1 MKNLFL
7 ILILMFLFLMTGCN
21 QIHYTSIT
29 RPRID
34 NNRDFHYVVA
44 DGEQQLEGNNSVRDI
59 NKRSRKYDIIIIES
73 DGTYY
78 FTH

>member
-1 MKNLFL
+1 MLLFL
-7 ILILMFLFLMTGCN
+7 SSACN

-34 NNRDFHYVVA
+34 NNRDFHYLVA
-44 DGEQQLEGNNSVRDI
+44 DGDRQLEGTDSVRDI